1 MDTIK
6 KLRYLLDRKTKIS
19 VIGILL
25 MILIGSLVELIG
37 VAIILPI
44 VNLAIDADF
53 ENNMWCKLVIRITG
67 IEGRERIMLVLIFA
81 TIAIYILKSFY
92 LSWMNSNLYRFSAVV
107 RKGMAV
113 RLMKAYLEQ
122 PYAFFLKKYIGTDP
136 ERE

>member
-1 MDTIK
+1 M
-6 KLRYLLDRKTKIS
+6 
-19 VIGILL
+19 IGILL

-122 PYAFFLKKYIGTDP
+122 PYAFFLKKIH
-136 ERE
+136 RN